1 MGDVPIFFTNKVTKQ
16 VANNLQTMIF
26 KDTKMLEPAKAFLK
40 IAVVFRDKFYY
51 SIQNTSNLKDKL
63 DNKNLVFLNN
73 HNKAQG
79 ITGDKQKESQA
90 HFFLY
95 FAKGWSSNNNEDY
108 LRQQRNEDVHAPDHL
123 RVNGN
128 VVMLD
133 DWYTLFGV
141 RPTDKSY
148 LKPEDRIIIW

>member
-1 MGDVPIFFTNKVTKQ
+1 MGDVP
-16 VANNLQTMIF
+16 
-26 KDTKMLEPAKAFLK
+26 
-40 IAVVFRDKFYY
+40 
-51 SIQNTSNLKDKL
+51 IQNTSNLKDKL